1 MYFLRAKYVLKLLKH
16 TYSHSLRCLLTS
28 FFSPQMQLSTGT
40 HPAH

>member
-28 FFSPQMQLSTGT
+28 FSPQMQLSTGT